1 MSDIDAQALQLTP
14 DVPGGRGPVSRVR
27 PGRAPLRRLGSG
39 LMSARYLTSLL
50 VVLGLWSAITYGGT
64 ISGLLL
70 PTPSAVATAGWQVIV
85 HGYQGVG
92 FWLNVGVS
100 MRRVAIGWGSAVIVG
115 TLLGL
120 GIGLSSVMRTI
131 FDPLIE
137 FYRPIPPLGYLSLLI
152 VWFGI
157 GEVSKDVVLFL
168 AALPPMVLNTA
179 DAVKAVRADRV
190 DGVRTLGGSRYDV
203 LRFVVLPSCL
213 PAVITGA
220 RVAFSNTFTTLVAAE
235 TLAAS
240 SGLGWLSIEAS
251 RYLNTQVVIFAIVV
265 MGVIGML
272 CDRILRMLQH
282 RLCPWQ
288 GHA

>member
-1 MSDIDAQALQLTP
+1 VSDINAQAVHLAAN
-14 DVPGGRGPVSRVR
+14 VPGGPEQFIDGR
-27 PGRAPLRRLGSG
+27 PAHSPLRRLGSW

-50 VVLGLWSAITYGGT
+50 VVLGIWSAITYGGT

-85 HGYQGVG
+85 HGYQGVS
-92 FWLNVGVS
+92 FWANVGVS
-100 MRRVAIGWGSAVIVG
+100 MRRVVIGWGSAVILG

-120 GIGLSSVMRTI
+120 GIGLNSVMRTI

-168 AALPPMVLNTA
+168 AALPPVVLNTA

-190 DGVRTLGGSRYDV
+190 NGVRTLGGSNYDV

-220 RVAFSNTFTTLVAAE
+220 RVSFSNTFTTLVAAE

-251 RYLNTQVVIFAIVV
+251 RYLDTQIVIFAIVV

-272 CDRILRMLQH
+272 CDRILRLLQY

>member
-1 MSDIDAQALQLTP
+1 M
-14 DVPGGRGPVSRVR
+14 
-27 PGRAPLRRLGSG
+27 
-39 LMSARYLTSLL
+39 
-50 VVLGLWSAITYGGT
+50 SAITYGGT

-157 GEVSKDVVLFL
+157 GEVSKNVVLFL

-190 DGVRTLGGSRYDV
+190 DGVRTLGGSKYDV

-213 PAVITGA
+213 PVITGA

-235 TLAAS
+235 NTGREFWPRLAVDRGEPLPQHAGCHLRDRRYGGDRDALRPDPADAS
-240 SGLGWLSIEAS
+240 AS
-251 RYLNTQVVIFAIVV
+251 AVPMARPCVRRGA
-265 MGVIGML
+265 
-272 CDRILRMLQH
+272 
-282 RLCPWQ
+282 
-288 GHA
+288 

>member
-1 MSDIDAQALQLTP
+1 MSDIDAQAVHLADFDGGQEPFAGPRDDRSQL
-14 DVPGGRGPVSRVR
+14 RQ
-27 PGRAPLRRLGSG
+27 LGSW

-50 VVLGLWSAITYGGT
+50 VVLGIWSAITYGGT

-85 HGYQGVG
+85 HGYQGVT
-92 FWLNVGVS
+92 FWANVGVS
-100 MRRVAIGWGSAVIVG
+100 MRRVVIGWGSAVILG

-120 GIGLSSVMRTI
+120 GIGLNSVIRTI

-168 AALPPMVLNTA
+168 AALPPVVLNTA

-190 DGVRTLGGSRYDV
+190 NGVKTLGGSTFDV

-220 RVAFSNTFTTLVAAE
+220 RVSFSNTFTTLVAAE

-251 RYLNTQVVIFAIVV
+251 RYLDTPIVIFAIVV

-272 CDRILRMLQH
+272 CDRILRVLQQW
-282 RLCPWQ
+282 LCPWQ

>member
-1 MSDIDAQALQLTP
+1 MSDVQQQVVSLDDEPTDGDEIIRPTRRRFLPSGGLSRLSAL
-14 DVPGGRGPVSRVR
+14 
-27 PGRAPLRRLGSG
+27 
-39 LMSARYLTSLL
+39 RYLLSL
-50 VVLGLWSAITYGGT
+50 VVVVGVWAAVSYGGVV
-64 ISGLLL
+64 SPLLL
-70 PTPSAVATAGWQVIV
+70 PTPSAVWSAGWQIIV

-92 FWLNVGVS
+92 FWTNVGVS
-100 MRRVAIGWGSAVIVG
+100 MRRVAIGWGLAVLAG

-120 GIGLSSVMRTI
+120 AIGLSTIMRVL

-157 GEVSKDVVLFL
+157 GETSKDVVLFL
-168 AALPPMVLNTA
+168 AALPPTVLNTA
-179 DAVKAVRADRV
+179 DAVKAVRAERIN
-190 DGVRTLGGSRYDV
+190 GVRTLGGSNLDV
-203 LRFVVLPSCL
+203 MRFVVLPSCL

-220 RVAFSNTFTTLVAAE
+220 RVSFSNTFTTLVAAE

-251 RYLNTQVVIFAIVV
+251 RYLNTSVVIFAIIV

-272 CDRILRMLQH
+272 CDRILRYLQRH
-282 RLCPWQ
+282 LCPWQ